1 MPFVSLWRQHRIQ
14 QVYVYVTALLPRCLI
29 SLQSYQLLNCDDH
42 ANYLL
47 KHKKDP
53 ALYRPDIT
61 HQVGSSSS
69 SSGDNGLASASAA
82 ALSML

>member
-1 MPFVSLWRQHRIQ
+1 MQ
-14 QVYVYVTALLPRCLI
+14 T
-29 SLQSYQLLNCDDH
+29 YQLLNCDDH

-61 HQVGSSSS
+61 HQVRQSTVPGRQQQQRQEQQQQEQQP
-69 SSGDNGLASASAA
+69 
-82 ALSML
+82 LSWRFEPLLT